1 MNLDK
6 KYYRHCSAFNCFY
19 KHLTNEQ
26 SLSETM
32 VWTWEWCNLKLC
44 ICLFQIRLEG
54 YEFPVY
60 STDSCPDN
68 EREWKE
74 RSTAINCTKNN
85 GYMCFP
91 NEDIT
96 GLLEFCYIYT
106 QLLITKGNWKKCIHM
121 Y

>member
-1 MNLDK
+1 M
-6 KYYRHCSAFNCFY
+6 
-19 KHLTNEQ
+19 
-26 SLSETM
+26 
-32 VWTWEWCNLKLC
+32 
-44 ICLFQIRLEG
+44 EG

-60 STDSCPDN
+60 STDSCPGN

-106 QLLITKGNWKKCIHM
+106 QLLITKGN
-121 Y
+121 

>member
-1 MNLDK
+1 M
-6 KYYRHCSAFNCFY
+6 
-19 KHLTNEQ
+19 
-26 SLSETM
+26 
-32 VWTWEWCNLKLC
+32 
-44 ICLFQIRLEG
+44 EG

-60 STDSCPDN
+60 STDSCPGNDK
-68 EREWKE
+68 EWKE

-106 QLLITKGNWKKCIHM
+106 QLLITKGNWKKKYPYLLKNIVYWCVIFFNDAKRAVWM
-121 Y
+121 